1 MWRHY
6 EQSKSTPSSKH
17 VLNESTTICHQALL
31 GHPRLRLST
40 RAPVAGL
47 LVGGG
52 IDNAE
57 HVSPN
62 KRQEIFQRAERL
74 ADVAD
79 VAVVWATEGGVKCHV
94 LAVVQHPDEC
104 FTVFGL

>member
-31 GHPRLRLST
+31 SRPPLRLST
-40 RAPVAGL
+40 GAPVAGL

-74 ADVAD
+74 ADVA
-79 VAVVWATEGGVKCHV
+79 VVWATEGGVKCHV

-104 FTVFGL
+104 FAVFGL